1 MKHIIES
8 LKPKKMEVSD
18 LAYAIDDNQ
27 KEMIE
32 FYVKHGFKMKNAETI
47 NALYEKMLSP
57 KFVKA
62 LKKVAKNGKEEPWT
76 GLDYG
81 FIMII
86 NGFIEKSYKNEAMTE
101 ELLGEYTNIINKVL
115 KSKIKKISK
124 DIGIDEDIVK
134 ELLVVVPDKS
144 CVNNERAVGFYTA
157 KMLRKIYILAGEKEL
172 NLDSTK
178 KIRGL
183 FQKLFGKK
191 LIDVVAVNVL
201 LEKKEYMKNFNENQT
216 AVWNLLTDFAL
227 EVIEKQDKEHI
238 VELVEYYCNRRKSD
252 SERNRDSARRI
263 SLNNID
269 AEKYPKT
276 AKRVEKFTKTGKENL
291 VKFL

>member
-1 MKHIIES
+1 
-8 LKPKKMEVSD
+8 
-18 LAYAIDDNQ
+18 
-27 KEMIE
+27 
-32 FYVKHGFKMKNAETI
+32 
-47 NALYEKMLSP
+47 
-57 KFVKA
+57 
-62 LKKVAKNGKEEPWT
+62 
-76 GLDYG
+76 
-81 FIMII
+81 
-86 NGFIEKSYKNEAMTE
+86 
-101 ELLGEYTNIINKVL
+101 
-115 KSKIKKISK
+115 
-124 DIGIDEDIVK
+124 
-134 ELLVVVPDKS
+134 
-144 CVNNERAVGFYTA
+144 
-157 KMLRKIYILAGEKEL
+157 MLRKIYILTGEKEL

-216 AVWNLLTDFAL
+216 AVWNMLTDFAL
-227 EVIEKQDKEHI
+227 DVIEKQDKEHI

-269 AEKYPKT
+269 VEKYPKT
-276 AKRVEKFTKTGKENL
+276 AKRIAKFTKNGKENL